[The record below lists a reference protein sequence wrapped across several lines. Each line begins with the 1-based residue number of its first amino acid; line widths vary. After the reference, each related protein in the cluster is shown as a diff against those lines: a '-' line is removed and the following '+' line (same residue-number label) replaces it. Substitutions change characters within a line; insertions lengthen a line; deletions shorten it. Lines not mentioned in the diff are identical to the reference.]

1 MDNHLWI
8 CVEILYVYMIFNF
21 KGISTII
28 CIKPF
33 ETGHNQEDPIISK
46 EIKDS
51 GAWEKD
57 IVNNVVR
64 AVKKFPDAT
73 FLGMTYEVTEVLI
86 TRMRESSDL
95 GCNIGQY
102 TLVVAA
108 MGRDVVAVDA
118 MVNNLE
124 LVRKSLELI
133 NKQSR
138 TRLIHNSVSDGY
150 ETLYPYAPPIAGRNP
165 GATTMMTWQQVQQ
178 DNLNITLVSQIERER
193 KNHY

>member
-1 MDNHLWI
+1 
-8 CVEILYVYMIFNF
+8 MIKVSFYA
-21 KGISTII
+21 GISTII

-33 ETGHNQEDPIISK
+33 EKGHNQEDLVISK
-46 EIKDS
+46 AIKKT

-57 IVNNVVR
+57 IVNNVIR
-64 AVKKFPDAT
+64 AVNKFPDAT

-86 TRMRESSDL
+86 TRMRVSSDL

-150 ETLYPYAPPIAGRNP
+150 ETLYPYEPVGPGINP
-165 GATTMMTWQQVQQ
+165 GGITMKTWQQVQQ
-178 DNLNITLVSQIERER
+178 DNLNITLVSQIFRP
-193 KNHY
+193 HQ